1 MAWLTAKCP
10 VSAEAQRWIQD
21 SLQWLLAEFGDDV
34 LNGEM
39 LLPESVFP
47 PGSFSGTEASLRPLL
62 QRLCTR
68 IGVDIDAIQVDL
80 SDDPDIPEMGPS
92 VPIATQFSGAA
103 GHFQWDGGVPVVA
116 LRRRQLR
123 DPVALTATLAHE
135 LAHVRLLTERRVD
148 RDRKDHEQLTDLA
161 TVFFGL
167 GVFTANAAFDF
178 SKGQYGWQT
187 SRLGYLGEEL
197 FGYSLAY
204 YAYLRGEKDPSWAR
218 ALDTNPRAYMRK
230 GLRYLSQR

>member
-1 MAWLTAKCP
+1 VAWLTVRCP

-21 SLQWLLAEFGDDV
+21 SLQWLLGEFGDDA
-34 LNGEM
+34 LNGEVV
-39 LLPESVFP
+39 LPASVFP
-47 PGSFSGTEASLRPLL
+47 PESFSGTEASLRPVLR
-62 QRLCTR
+62 RLCAR
-68 IGVDIDAIQVDL
+68 MGVDIDAIEVDL
-80 SDDPDIPEMGPS
+80 SDDPDIPDMGPR
-92 VPIATQFSGAA
+92 VPIASQFSGAA
-103 GHFQWDGGVPVVA
+103 GHFQWDRGVPVVA

-123 DPVALTATLAHE
+123 HPVALTATLAHE

-148 RDRKDHEQLTDLA
+148 PARKDHEQLTDLT

-178 SKGQYGWQT
+178 SKSQYGWRT
-187 SRLGYLGEEL
+187 SHLGYLGEEL

-204 YAYLRGEKDPSWAR
+204 YAHLRGEKDPSWAR
-218 ALDTNPRAYMRK
+218 ALDTNPRVYMRK

>member
-1 MAWLTAKCP
+1 VALLAARCP
-10 VSAEAQRWIQD
+10 VSAEARRWIQD
-21 SLQWLLAEFGDDV
+21 SLQWLLEEFGGPG
-34 LNGEM
+34 LNGEA
-39 LLPESVFP
+39 LVPASVFP
-47 PGSFSGTEASLRPLL
+47 PGSLSGTEISLPPLL
-62 QRLCTR
+62 RRLCAR
-68 IGVDIDAIQVDL
+68 VGVDVDAIQVDL
-80 SDDPDIPEMGPS
+80 SDDPDIPDLAPH
-92 VPIATQFSGAA
+92 VPIMSQFSGAA

-116 LRRRQLR
+116 IRRHQLR
-123 DPVALTATLAHE
+123 HPVALAATLAHE

-148 RDRKDHEQLTDLA
+148 PARKDHEQLTDLT

-178 SKGQYGWQT
+178 SKSQQGWRT

-218 ALDTNPRAYMRK
+218 ALDGNPRAYMRK
-230 GLRYLSQR
+230 GMRYLSQR

>member
-1 MAWLTAKCP
+1 VVWLTAKCP

-21 SLQWLLAEFGDDV
+21 SLEWLLAEFGGDA
-34 LNGEM
+34 LNGEV

-47 PGSFSGTEASLRPLL
+47 PGSFAGTEAGLGPLL

-68 IGVDIDAIQVDL
+68 MGVDIDAIQVDL
-80 SDDPDIPEMGPS
+80 SDDPDIPDMGPG
-92 VPIATQFSGAA
+92 VPIVSQFKGAA
-103 GHFQWDGGVPVVA
+103 GHFQWDEGVPVVA
-116 LRRRQLR
+116 IRRRQLR

-148 RDRKDHEQLTDLA
+148 RARKDHEQLTDLA
-161 TVFFGL
+161 TVFFGI
-167 GVFTANAAFDF
+167 GVFTANAAFEF
-178 SKGQYGWQT
+178 AQGHSGWRA

-204 YAYLRGEKDPSWAR
+204 YAHLRGEKDPSWAR
-218 ALDTNPRAYMRK
+218 ALDANPRAYMRK
-230 GLRYLSQR
+230 GMRYLAQR

>member
-1 MAWLTAKCP
+1 VAWLTAKCP
-10 VSAEAQRWIQD
+10 VSVEAQRWVQD
-21 SLQWLLAEFGDDV
+21 SLQWLLAEFGSDALD
-34 LNGEM
+34 GEM
-39 LLPESVFP
+39 LLPASVFP
-47 PGSFSGTEASLRPLL
+47 PGSFSGTEASLRPVL

-68 IGVDIDAIQVDL
+68 MGIDIDAIQVDL
-80 SDDPDIPEMGPS
+80 SDDPDIPDMGPG
-92 VPIATQFSGAA
+92 VPIASQFSGAA

-123 DPVALTATLAHE
+123 HPVALAATLAHE

-148 RDRKDHEQLTDLA
+148 QARKDHEQLTDLT

-167 GVFTANAAFDF
+167 GAFTANAAFDF
-178 SKGQYGWQT
+178 SKSQHGWRA